1 MPSPSVAAPLA
12 PSLELRAAVADLYAE
27 YGDVLDGGDLDA
39 WPELFTDPC
48 LYLVQPRENH
58 DAGLPLATTRCES
71 RGMLKDRAY
80 AVQKTQM
87 YAPRYLRHVISLP
100 RIMAVTAE
108 RIAARANYAV
118 FETALDEPTRILNV
132 GRSLDLIVEDGGRL
146 RFRERICVF
155 DSGLV
160 PTSLIYPV

>member
-1 MPSPSVAAPLA
+1 
-12 PSLELRAAVADLYAE
+12 
-27 YGDVLDGGDLDA
+27 
-39 WPELFTDPC
+39 
-48 LYLVQPRENH
+48 
-58 DAGLPLATTRCES
+58 
-71 RGMLKDRAY
+71 MLKDRAY

-87 YAPRYLRHVISLP
+87 YVPRYLRHVISLP